1 MPDVSKVPA
10 AHLVRRAQGGERRA
24 FGELAAR
31 YRPLVYG
38 LVQARTRRPEDAE
51 ELAQDVFCRAFEE
64 LGNLHEPAYF
74 TSWLRRIA
82 SNMAVSWWRR
92 QQRGGELVR
101 QYALEADEEGRRP
114 DEEHERGQRAAVL
127 RRAMAGLA
135 YPYRRVLQLYYWE
148 GCSYAEIAAVL
159 NVPPTTVKW
168 RLLAGRRQL
177 KDRIN

>member
-1 MPDVSKVPA
+1 MLEVSEVPA
-10 AHLVRRAQGGERRA
+10 AHLVRRAQGGERHA

-38 LVQARTRRPEDAE
+38 LVQARTHRPEDAE

-64 LGNLHEPAYF
+64 LGSLREPAYF

-92 QQRGGELVR
+92 QQRVSELVR
-101 QYALEADEEGRRP
+101 QHALEAQDAGWRP
-114 DEEHERGQRAAVL
+114 DEEHERSRRSAAL
-127 RRAMAGLA
+127 RRAIQELA

-148 GCSYAEIAAVL
+148 GCSYAEIATIL
-159 NVPPTTVKW
+159 KVPLTTVKW
-168 RLLAGRRQL
+168 RLLHGRRQL
-177 KDRIN
+177 KEQIG